1 MEIGR
6 LEQLKGIFEGIDG
19 EQYKTIAPLLPEVAF
34 MEKRLEELRDL
45 PHIRI
50 HPTDKSR
57 QEITAAGKQYKEV
70 MQAYTNVVK
79 ILLTSLYRSGG
90 GNAADAL
97 LEKLKE
103 FEL

>member
-1 MEIGR
+1 MDR
-6 LEQLKGIFEGIDG
+6 LQQLQDIFKNIDD
-19 EQYKTIAPLLPEVAF
+19 EKRETIAPLLPEVVF
-34 MEKRLEELRDL
+34 MEGRLAELRAL

-70 MQAYTNVVK
+70 MQAYTNVIK
-79 ILLTSLYRSGG
+79 ILLTALYRNSSGG
-90 GNAADAL
+90 ADAL